1 MVLQEFADDPIDP
14 LDAPHDKDLPGE
26 ADTELVCICRV
37 AFGGRKRK
45 SMQHCGR
52 IQAGYGRVSKG
63 RRQKA
68 EGRRQNTEYRIQ
80 NTEYRIQ
87 NLEP

>member
-68 EGRRQNTEYRIQ
+68 EGRIQ
-80 NTEYRIQ
+80 NTEFRTL

>member
-63 RRQKA
+63 RRK
-68 EGRRQNTEYRIQ
+68 NTEYRIQ
-80 NTEYRIQ
+80 NS
-87 NLEP
+87 EP